1 MIHVRASLMSHCRD
15 RQSGGLGNFIEILEL
30 LFSQIRPEWKA
41 ISFQMIRNSGRI
53 LHTHSEAVQSYT
65 SIKPSKFDGAEIE
78 SFEEMKHIDKL
89 FTSTLIDSAEDVDIS
104 TLEPVRV
111 DMATLQDVIRHKMQM

>member
-1 MIHVRASLMSHCRD
+1 MNPHIFHWISLH
-15 RQSGGLGNFIEILEL
+15 
-30 LFSQIRPEWKA
+30 IRPEWKA
-41 ISFQMIRNSGRI
+41 ISFQMIRDTGRV

-89 FTSTLIDSAEDVDIS
+89 FISTLTNSAEHVDIS
-104 TLEPVRV
+104 MLEPVRV
-111 DMATLQDVIRHKMQM
+111 DMVTLQDVIYHKMQM